1 MRGAIPSSDPMVEF
15 VDDENREWQVRA
27 FRRSPVGSFPSE
39 QDRYFAREM
48 TVVFE
53 RAGEAR
59 VALTS
64 WSRDWHSDDNLR
76 RLFARAVER
85 RSGRDRRVLD
95 VSVVVDRR
103 SGRDRRRV

>member
-1 MRGAIPSSDPMVEF
+1 VRAAIPSSDPRVEF
-15 VDDENREWQVRA
+15 VDDDNREWQVCA
-27 FRRSPVGSFPSE
+27 FRRSPIGSWRSE

-53 RAGEAR
+53 RSGEAR

-76 RLFARAVER
+76 RLFARATER
-85 RSGRDRRVLD
+85 RSGRDRRALN

-103 SGRDRRRV
+103 SGRDRRRR